1 MTGAEAPVV
10 LAEAV
15 RFDLAPAEGAEP
27 YRIFLRR
34 SPGPPPASGWPV
46 LYLLDGNAV
55 FATACDA
62 IRVQAAWP
70 LGTGIRD
77 AVVVAVGYPT
87 DAAYD
92 SVRRSWDYGPPPGAT
107 YPPHREGG
115 PAVRTGGADH
125 FLAFLDGIVRPEIAR
140 RVPVDPARQAIFGH
154 SFGGL
159 CVLHALF
166 TRPGMFTHW
175 IAASPAIWWED
186 AVVLTAAGAY
196 AARTERPAAEVLIT
210 AAAYEQSL
218 APFQV
223 GAADEAKRRADYA
236 ASRVVDN
243 ARAMSER
250 LGALPE
256 VRSRFALVEGETH
269 MSILPVAV
277 NQALR
282 FALGTWE

>member
-1 MTGAEAPVV
+1 MTTDAVPVI
-10 LAEAV
+10 LPDALQ
-15 RFDLAPAEGAEP
+15 FDLAPAEGGP
-27 YRIFLRR
+27 HYRIFLRCP
-34 SPGPPPASGWPV
+34 PGPPPASGWPT

-77 AVVVAVGYPT
+77 AVVVGVGYPT

-107 YPPHREGG
+107 YPPHSVGG
-115 PAVRTGGADH
+115 PDVRTGGADR
-125 FLAFLDGIVRPEIAR
+125 FLAFLEAVVKPEIAR
-140 RVPVDPARQAIFGH
+140 RVPVDPACRAIFGH

-159 CVLHALF
+159 CVLYALF
-166 TRPGMFTHW
+166 NRPETFTHW

-186 AVVLTAAGAY
+186 AVVLASASAY

-210 AAAYEQSL
+210 AAVYEQQL
-218 APFQV
+218 APFQR
-223 GAADEAKRRADYA
+223 GAADEEARRIGHAE
-236 ASRVVDN
+236 SRIVDN

-250 LGALPE
+250 LGLIAS
-256 VRSRFALVEGETH
+256 VRSRFALVDDETH
-269 MSILPVAV
+269 MSILPIAV
-277 NQALR
+277 NQAIR
-282 FALGTWE
+282 FAFGTWE